1 MAGSRVKDNHVR
13 LASLETLAAAAF
25 FCPVFHL
32 LESSSLFLYVI
43 RERSSLRSE
52 SRPTL
57 MDCFLVKKELES
69 KKTLVFNGRTKEN

>member
-32 LESSSLFLYVI
+32 PESSSLFLYVI
-43 RERSSLRSE
+43 REEFLEIRVQAN
-52 SRPTL
+52 SRGL
-57 MDCFLVKKELES
+57 LLGEK
-69 KKTLVFNGRTKEN
+69 RTRE